1 MRGRDPATTGRASA
15 AARVR
20 AEGAYRRARDGATQ
34 FGRNFSGKGV
44 HEASRIAG
52 LAEGSEIISSKNTA
66 AGSRFPVSELRTVK
80 LRGTSEPIDVVTVEW
95 R

>member
-1 MRGRDPATTGRASA
+1 
-15 AARVR
+15 
-20 AEGAYRRARDGATQ
+20 
-34 FGRNFSGKGV
+34 V

-52 LAEGSEIISSKNTA
+52 LAEGSGIISSKNTA
-66 AGSRFPVSELRTVK
+66 AGSRFPVSELRTVT